1 MLATPK
7 GTIRAKHMFAEANV
21 IMKIYYFMEGGDDDH
36 GELSQGN
43 KRHH

>member
-1 MLATPK
+1 
-7 GTIRAKHMFAEANV
+7 MFAKVNV
-21 IMKIYYFMEGGDDDH
+21 IIETFYFMEGKDDDH